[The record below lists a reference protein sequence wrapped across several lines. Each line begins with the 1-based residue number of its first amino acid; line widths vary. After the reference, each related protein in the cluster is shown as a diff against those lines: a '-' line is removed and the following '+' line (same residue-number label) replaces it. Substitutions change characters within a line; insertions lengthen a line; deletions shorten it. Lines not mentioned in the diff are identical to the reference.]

1 MNREPGP
8 PRSAEVPAGS
18 TADLF
23 ARLLLFSFVGFIG
36 SGLAF
41 LALAGWETPPF
52 SAIFASWGY
61 AAGGG
66 AGLIIRSLIVALI
79 GGGIGG
85 FVGLVSWGLARKTR
99 ETPSQ

>member
-1 MNREPGP
+1 MRRDPDP
-8 PRSAEVPAGS
+8 ARSAEVPAGS
-18 TADLF
+18 IADLF

-41 LALAGWETPPF
+41 LVLAGWGIPPI
-52 SAIFASWGY
+52 SAIFASWSY

-85 FVGLVSWGLARKTR
+85 FVGLISWMLARKSLR
-99 ETPSQ
+99 ARS